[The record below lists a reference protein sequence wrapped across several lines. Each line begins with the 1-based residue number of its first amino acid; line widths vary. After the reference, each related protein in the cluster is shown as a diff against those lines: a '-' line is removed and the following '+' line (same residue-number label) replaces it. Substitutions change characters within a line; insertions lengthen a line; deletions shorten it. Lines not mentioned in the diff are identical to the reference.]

1 MEDKEIETIIQET
14 ETEIENSNLPDTDYD
29 GESVVE
35 DGATDPVPE
44 QSEETGSTTPSAT
57 EEQEERTF
65 TEEELEQILTSV
77 FESEREAEAVEVV
90 EEVPATLFNTPLEEF
105 SVSEGLL
112 LCILLVLVA
121 NFINSIFKGSHWFG
135 KLRG

>member
-1 MEDKEIETIIQET
+1 MENKEIETIIQET
-14 ETEIENSNLPDTDYD
+14 ETEIENGNLPDTDYD

-35 DGATDPVPE
+35 DGAADPVPE
-44 QSEETGSTTPSAT
+44 QGEETGSTTPSAT

-77 FESEREAEAVEVV
+77 FEGEREAEAVEVV
-90 EEVPATLFNTPLEEF
+90 EEAPATLFNTPLEEF

-112 LCILLVLVA
+112 LCILLVLIA